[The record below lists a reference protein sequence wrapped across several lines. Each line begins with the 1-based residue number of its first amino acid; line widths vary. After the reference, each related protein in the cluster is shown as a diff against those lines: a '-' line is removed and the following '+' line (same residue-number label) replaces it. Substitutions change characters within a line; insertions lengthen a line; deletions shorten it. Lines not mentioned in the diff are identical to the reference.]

1 MNFMVKPIHFC
12 EIPKQGA
19 VCGYPLLVE
28 DWSRYYNETTN
39 CFANITCEKC
49 QEWVRHN
56 RLSPRGFPDPAEWTR
71 ELQIDAAVRSF
82 LPWFR
87 SSQLLLDALV
97 AKFGGIFDIKIH
109 DVDDAFRRLNAAWWN
124 GAWRLDRPS
133 KTI

>member
-1 MNFMVKPIHFC
+1 MMKPTHFC
-12 EIPKQGA
+12 EIPQEA
-19 VCGYPLLVE
+19 VCGYVLLVGNCWHRFY
-28 DWSRYYNETTN
+28 DETTN
-39 CFANITCEKC
+39 CFANITCKSC
-49 QEWVRHN
+49 QEWVHHN
-56 RLSPRGFPDPAEWTR
+56 RLSPRGFPDPVEWTK

-87 SSQLLLDALV
+87 SSQLLLDALI
-97 AKFGGIFDIKIH
+97 AKFGDIFDIRIH